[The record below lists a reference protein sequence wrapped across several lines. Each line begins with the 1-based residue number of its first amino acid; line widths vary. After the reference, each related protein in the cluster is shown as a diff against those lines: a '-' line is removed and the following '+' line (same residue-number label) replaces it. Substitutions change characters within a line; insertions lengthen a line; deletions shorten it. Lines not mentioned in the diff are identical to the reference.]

1 MWVQLPITRVFV
13 PYSRDHTIRIDDP
26 QQERVGTTCVAWS
39 VASRFD
45 VGPALFLQFHH
56 AHDA

>member
-1 MWVQLPITRVFV
+1 MTELENDPGAGIVEPLLPF
-13 PYSRDHTIRIDDP
+13 
-26 QQERVGTTCVAWS
+26 GTACVAWS